1 MLNIRLNDEF
11 MFDTMICV
19 VAEEEVVSKN
29 VSINV
34 SLLHFYKYVLDI
46 QFQRFFCHGRKVQ
59 ATG

>member
-1 MLNIRLNDEF
+1 
-11 MFDTMICV
+11 MFDIMICV

-46 QFQRFFCHGRKVQ
+46 QLQRFFCHGRKVQ